1 MQNSSDLN
9 DVQAGII
16 RELFFRDNLRFA
28 EVNVN
33 NAPSDQFSY
42 HLRQLIK
49 YGLIEKTPE
58 QTYKLSVLGRTRAIM
73 LYPTKSSFIEQGF
86 LAVRLLLTK
95 EEGGEQLFLMQK
107 RGAVPF
113 QGTYATPGD
122 KILFGEDIHVAAK
135 RAMLIQT
142 GLECDVTL
150 KGIKHY
156 KDNYL
161 GKIVQDKYFFVF
173 RASNPRGT
181 LKQHGRTG
189 ENLWLPYA
197 EAVKMPPAIQG
208 APDILDMALG
218 AGFSFDEKTFLID
231 RY

>member
-16 RELFFRDNLRFA
+16 RELFFHDGLRFA
-28 EVNVN
+28 EINVN
-33 NAPSDQFSY
+33 AVPSDQFSY

-49 YGLIEKTPE
+49 YGLIEKMPE

-95 EEGGEQLFLMQK
+95 EENGQQLLLMQK
-107 RGAVPF
+107 RSAVPF
-113 QGTYATPGD
+113 KGTYATPGD
-122 KILFGEDIHVAAK
+122 KILFSEDIQVAAK
-135 RAMLIQT
+135 RGMLLQT

-173 RASNPRGT
+173 RATNPRGE
-181 LKQHGRTG
+181 LKTRGRTG
-189 ENLWLPYA
+189 ENMWLPYE
-197 EAVKMPPAIQG
+197 EAIKVPPAIQG
-208 APDILDMALG
+208 AQDIVDTALG

-231 RY
+231 EY